1 MKFQVLGMSLF
12 CAATLAAAL
21 PVEPSAE
28 LPTQPCIPAEFAKFL
43 LPGAPKDLFCKGEA
57 QPEKRD
63 GKPSIEECKKAVQ
76 SLESPSEDTDLDK
89 VHDILGACYEA
100 YGASQNEKRQEKPP
114 TFSVGNTVS
123 GIKNTAEGAIGL

>member
-28 LPTQPCIPAEFAKFL
+28 SAPQPCIPAELAKVL
-43 LPGAPKDLFCKGEA
+43 TCVPEDSPLFCKGDS

-63 GKPSIEECKKAVQ
+63 GEPSIEECGDA
-76 SLESPSEDTDLDK
+76 L
-89 VHDILGACYEA
+89 EA
-100 YGASQNEKRQEKPP
+100 YDAGEEDEASVGDLLDACEAAYGLPGNKKRQAKEPSILSG
-114 TFSVGNTVS
+114 TVGSVIGDVS
-123 GIKNTAEGAIGL
+123 RVAGR